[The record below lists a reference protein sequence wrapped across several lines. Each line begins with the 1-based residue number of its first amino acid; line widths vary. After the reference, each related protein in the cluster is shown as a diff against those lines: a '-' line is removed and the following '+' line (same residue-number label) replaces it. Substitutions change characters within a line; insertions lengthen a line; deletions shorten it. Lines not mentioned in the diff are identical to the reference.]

1 MAELITLA
9 RPYAKAAFEV
19 ALADGALDKWSSMI
33 SVSAAIGSEA
43 GVSDVLASP
52 SLTSKQ
58 IADAFIGVCG
68 DELDAK
74 GQNFMRLLSENKRL
88 ILLPEISL
96 LFENLKANQEK
107 SVDVEITT
115 AFEISSEISAKLAQ
129 ALKDRLQRDIN
140 LATSVDQSL
149 IGGAIIRAGD
159 NVIDSSVRGK
169 LSKLAESMNS

>member
-19 ALADGALDKWSSMI
+19 ALQADALDQWSKMLALSAVV
-33 SVSAAIGSEA
+33 SGDSGVSA
-43 GVSDVLASP
+43 VLYSP
-52 SLTSKQ
+52 SLTSEQ
-58 IADAFIGVCG
+58 VADAFVGVCG
-68 DELDAK
+68 DELDEK
-74 GQNFMRLLSENKRL
+74 GKNFVHLLAENKRL
-88 ILLPEISL
+88 VLLPEIST
-96 LFENLKANQEK
+96 LFDNLKANQEK

-115 AFEISSEISAKLAQ
+115 AFEISSDVSNKLAQ
-129 ALKDRLQRDIN
+129 ALKDRLQREIL
-140 LATSVDQSL
+140 LATKVDQSL

>member
-19 ALADGALDKWSSMI
+19 AMQDNALESWSRMLAL
-33 SVSAAIGSEA
+33 SAAITGES
-43 GVSDVLASP
+43 GVDTVLSSP
-52 SLTSKQ
+52 SLTSEQ
-58 IADAFIGVCG
+58 IAESFIGVLAE
-68 DELDAK
+68 ELDAK
-74 GQNFMRLLSENKRL
+74 GKNFVQLLAENKRL
-88 ILLPEISL
+88 VLLPEIST
-96 LFENLKANQEK
+96 LFDSLKANQEK

-115 AFEISSEISAKLAQ
+115 AFEISSDISNKLAQ
-129 ALKDRLQRDIN
+129 ALKDRLQRDIK

-159 NVIDSSVRGK
+159 NVIDNSVRGK

>member
-9 RPYAKAAFEV
+9 RPYAKAAFEI
-19 ALADGALDKWSSMI
+19 ALADSALDKWSSMI
-33 SVSAAIGSEA
+33 ALSAAVSEEA
-43 GVSDVLASP
+43 GVSRVLSSP
-52 SLTSKQ
+52 SLSSEQ
-58 IADAFIGVCG
+58 IAEAFIGVCG

-74 GQNFMRLLSENKRL
+74 GKNFISLLAENKRL
-88 ILLPEISL
+88 VLLPEIST
-96 LFENLKANQEK
+96 LFEVLKANQEK

-115 AFEISSEISAKLAQ
+115 AFEISSDVSNKLAQ
-129 ALKDRLQRDIN
+129 ALKDRLKREII
-140 LATSVDQSL
+140 LATHVDQSL

>member
-9 RPYAKAAFEV
+9 RPYAKAAFET
-19 ALADGALDKWSSMI
+19 ALQDGALDKWSNMI
-33 SVSAAIGSEA
+33 ALSAAVAGEP
-43 GVSDVLASP
+43 GVSSILNSP
-52 SLTSKQ
+52 SLSSDQ

-74 GQNFMRLLSENKRL
+74 GKNFLALLAENKRL
-88 ILLPEISL
+88 VLLAEISS
-96 LFENLKANQEK
+96 LFENLKANQEM

-115 AFEISSEISAKLAQ
+115 AFEISSDVSNKLAK
-129 ALKDRLQRDIN
+129 ALKDRLKREILLTTN
-140 LATSVDQSL
+140 VDQSL
-149 IGGAIIRAGD
+149 IGGAVIRAGD

>member
-9 RPYAKAAFEV
+9 RPYAKAAFET
-19 ALADGALDKWSSMI
+19 ALQDGALDKWSGMI
-33 SVSAAIGSEA
+33 ALSAAVSAEA
-43 GVSDVLASP
+43 RVSALLSSP
-52 SLTSKQ
+52 SLSSEQ

-74 GQNFMRLLSENKRL
+74 GQNLVSLLAENKRL
-88 ILLPEISL
+88 VLLPEIST
-96 LFENLKANQEK
+96 LFENLKANQEM

-115 AFEISSEISAKLAQ
+115 AFEISSDVSNKLAQ
-129 ALKDRLQRDIN
+129 ALKDRLQREILLTTN
-140 LATSVDQSL
+140 VDQSL